1 VKKGDGRCERGE
13 DEMDERSVKKWR
25 KLGLGAANLLQNAFT
40 ARGLD
45 SQPQIVP
52 CHTIENII

>member
-1 VKKGDGRCERGE
+1 
-13 DEMDERSVKKWR
+13 MDERSVKKWR

>member
-1 VKKGDGRCERGE
+1 VKEGDGRCERGE
-13 DEMDERSVKKWR
+13 DEMVERSVQKWR

-45 SQPQIVP
+45 SQPP
-52 CHTIENII
+52 L